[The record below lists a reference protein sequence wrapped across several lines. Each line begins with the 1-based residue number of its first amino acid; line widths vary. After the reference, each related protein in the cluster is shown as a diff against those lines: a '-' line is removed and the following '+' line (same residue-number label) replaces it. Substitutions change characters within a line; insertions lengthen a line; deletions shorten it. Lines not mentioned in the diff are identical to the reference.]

1 MEKVT
6 INTDGGSRGNPGI
19 AGAGAVIADAQGNIL
34 KEVSLSLGVATN
46 NDAEYRAVIL
56 GLESLKKLV
65 GSGRTRELAVE
76 IRLDSQLV
84 ANQLSGK
91 YQIKEET
98 LWPHFIKISNLR
110 VADFPQ
116 VTFTYIPREENARAD
131 ALANRAMDEASSQQ
145 GKIF

>member
-34 KEVSLSLGVATN
+34 KEVSLPLGVATN

-65 GSGRTRELAVE
+65 GADRTRALEVE

-98 LWPHFIKISNLR
+98 LWPHFIKIWNLR
-110 VADFPQ
+110 VADFPR